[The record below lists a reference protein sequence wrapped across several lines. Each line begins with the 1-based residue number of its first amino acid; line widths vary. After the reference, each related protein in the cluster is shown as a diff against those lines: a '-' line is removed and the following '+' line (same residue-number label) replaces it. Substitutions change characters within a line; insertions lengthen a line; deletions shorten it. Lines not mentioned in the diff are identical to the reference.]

1 MGLKGSLNATPFP
14 NVLTTL
20 ASQSATGL
28 LRVNA
33 PDGTHFLE
41 FADGL
46 ITVASRTSSRNPL
59 GELLIARGLIS
70 EDQFTAAINEQKSSG
85 LLLGEVLLRQNAV
98 TLETLETMLRF
109 QVEEEIYDLFETFEG
124 EFEFLQGAHL
134 DKQMHATKGLV
145 RLRVTVA
152 DLAAEAQRRA
162 DDWKNIRERVP
173 DSGCLMNLT
182 PEGSRLLAADEGL
195 SVEGKTILRQVALRR
210 SADAIALKA
219 CLGRYNTYRMM
230 MELADVGLLQPATP
244 QEYLQAAD
252 NAIGKQEYDEARR
265 LASTVSRF
273 FPSPHK
279 EHADALLKRL
289 QQKFAPK
296 TTSAR
301 VMAPPG
307 ATQELNRRGTGRAV
321 MEAQPSRMPLIAG
334 IVAVILIGGGV
345 FWFVTSGGKAGSSVE
360 RLRLDQ
366 VHNESMEAITA
377 GNLGEGLEK
386 IRSFTSTDPEVMK
399 LAKDL
404 LEKRQRD
411 VDTRVD
417 MVLNDYSKA
426 QNQKD
431 EAVLQVAVAELQRL
445 RDVPVGS
452 KSLDDRRAQY
462 LNTAAQR
469 QNAQRT
475 QELMARLAPDF
486 TAASKGLTP
495 EQIQRLEAALFNNPP
510 ETILD
515 SIAIALTTGTR
526 VNREAA
532 RLLERGKKLQAI
544 GEFSAAQAELEKIA
558 AFPGA
563 PGATEAAAISAEM
576 KAALDSTQN
585 KLKSVQTTAS
595 QGKAAEALKVLLEV
609 LANPHPAEY
618 RQSALDLAQS
628 LEKAPE
634 KDFAGQLNTALLLY
648 DKDPDAS
655 RKQTQALLERAPY
668 SKAAGSAALRLNVT
682 SFPEGATVF
691 INGRMSGKTPALVAV
706 PALGGAWISVELE
719 GFEPAEKTGWNL
731 RDTAFHAN
739 LQRLPTSAKR
749 IPFPATGGMD
759 AGPDRVVLLGT
770 DALAICNQAE
780 LKNLRLFP
788 LRRVRANAE
797 NVSPDPFNEWPP
809 VETPFGGALAL
820 TPEGALYRASFTTG
834 QIQKTQLQSVPIGPL
849 AIGRASTRGND
860 RWIVL
865 PTRIGMESYDLANGT
880 ARKALS
886 LGDLRE
892 GARAGCAVLDGIACF
907 ARDTQLHVVNLETGL
922 AIGAHPL
929 GGEAS
934 GVPLLQGT
942 TAVVPLKS
950 GALVALNFRDGKQLW
965 KHENAAA
972 ILTLQHSGPSIVIQR
987 NEGSVEL
994 LDFADGAPHG
1004 TLQLQPPTLP
1014 LALLQNKGVLTAF
1027 ATTDAKD
1034 GKHTLTVSN
1043 GKTPQP
1049 LWRTTLAAK
1058 PVALAAHEDAL
1069 FVSLETG
1076 ELLRFD
1082 LNYAKR

>member
-14 NVLTTL
+14 NVLETL
-20 ASQSATGL
+20 ASQGANGL
-28 LRVNA
+28 LRINA
-33 PDGTHFLE
+33 PYGQHFLE
-41 FADGL
+41 FSDGL

-59 GELLIARGLIS
+59 GELLIARGLIT
-70 EDQFTAAINEQKSSG
+70 EEQFTAAIDEQKSSG
-85 LLLGEVLLRQNAV
+85 ALLGEVLLRQNAV

-109 QVEEEIYDLFETFEG
+109 QVEEEIYDLFETYEG
-124 EFEFLQGAHL
+124 DFEFLQGAHL

-152 DLAAEAQRRA
+152 ELAAEAQRRA

-230 MELADVGLLQPATP
+230 MELADVGLLQPASP

-265 LASTVSRF
+265 LASTVTRF

-321 MEAQPSRMPLIAG
+321 MEAQPNRMPLIAG
-334 IVAVILIGGGV
+334 IVAVLLIGGGV
-345 FWFVTSGGKAGSSVE
+345 FWFVTSGGKGGAKAE
-360 RLRLDQ
+360 RVRLDQ
-366 VHNESMEAITA
+366 VHNEAMEAITA
-377 GNLGEGLEK
+377 GKLAEGLEK
-386 IRSFTSTDPEVMK
+386 LKSFSSSDADVMK
-399 LAKDL
+399 TAKDL
-404 LEKRQRD
+404 LEKRQAD

-417 MVLNDYSKA
+417 MALNDFSKA
-426 QNQKD
+426 QSQKD
-431 EAVLQVAVAELQRL
+431 ESVLQAAIAEMQRL
-445 RDVPVGS
+445 KDVPVGS
-452 KSLDDRRAQY
+452 KSLDDRRAQH

-469 QNAQRT
+469 KNAQRT
-475 QELMARLAPDF
+475 QDLLARLAPDF
-486 TAASKGLTP
+486 AAASKGLAP
-495 EQIQRLEAALFNNPP
+495 AQMQRLEAALFDNPP
-510 ETILD
+510 ESILD
-515 SIAIALTTGTR
+515 SIALALTQGTR
-526 VNREAA
+526 ANQDAA

-544 GEFSAAQAELEKIA
+544 GEYSAAQAELEKVA
-558 AFPGA
+558 ALSGA
-563 PGATEAAAISAEM
+563 PSTPEAAALIAEM
-576 KAALDSTQN
+576 KTAQN
-585 KLKSVQTTAS
+585 ATLTKLKSVQTTAS
-595 QGKAAEALKVLLEV
+595 QGNAGEALKLLLEV
-609 LANPHPAEY
+609 LGNPHPSEY

-634 KDFAGQLNTALLLY
+634 KEFAAQLNTAILLY

-655 RKQTQALLERAPY
+655 RKQTLALLERAPY
-668 SKAAGSAALRLNVT
+668 SKAAGSAALRLNV
-682 SFPEGATVF
+682 SSVPEGANVYV
-691 INGRMSGKTPALVAV
+691 NGKLAGKTPALVTV

-719 GFEPAEKTGWNL
+719 GFEPAEKMAWNL
-731 RDTAFHAN
+731 RDIAFNAE
-739 LQRLPTSAKR
+739 LQRLPTHTKR
-749 IPFPATGGMD
+749 IPFPASGGID
-759 AGPDRVVLLGT
+759 AGPERVVLLGS
-770 DALAICNQAE
+770 DALAVCSQSD
-780 LKNLRLFP
+780 LKNLRVFP
-788 LRRVRANAE
+788 LQRVRANAE
-797 NVSPDPFNEWPP
+797 NVTPDPFNEWPP

-820 TPEGALYRASFTTG
+820 TPEGMLYRVAFSTG
-834 QIQKTQLQSVPIGPL
+834 QIQKSQLQSAPIGPL
-849 AIGRASTRGND
+849 AIGRASTRGNE

-865 PTRIGMESYDLANGT
+865 PTRNGMESFDLANG
-880 ARKALS
+880 AAKKSLAL
-886 LGDLRE
+886 GEIRA
-892 GARAGCAVLDGIACF
+892 GARSGCAVLDGVACF
-907 ARDTQLHVVNLETGL
+907 PRDNQLHVVNLETGL
-922 AIGAHPL
+922 TTSYPL
-929 GGEAS
+929 DGEAA
-934 GVPLLQGT
+934 GVPRFQGT
-942 TAVVPLKS
+942 TVVIPLKNGS
-950 GALVALNFRDGKQLW
+950 LVALNARDGKPVW
-965 KHENAAA
+965 KHDNPAA
-972 ILTLQHSGPSIVIQR
+972 ILSLQQSGPSLVVQR

-994 LDFADGAPHG
+994 LDLADGTPRG

-1014 LALLQNKGVLTAF
+1014 LALLQNKGVLSAF
-1027 ATTDAKD
+1027 ATTDGKD
-1034 GKHTLTVSN
+1034 GKNTLTISN

-1049 LWRTTLAAK
+1049 IWRTVLSAK
-1058 PVALAAHEDAL
+1058 PVSIATHEETV

-1082 LNYAKR
+1082 LNYTRTK